1 MSAPKNILI
10 VRTDRIGDVVLSLPL
25 ASIIKKHFPSAKVTF
40 LLRSY
45 TAPLVANNPDI
56 DEVIILKENDGKA
69 SIKENVDTLKN
80 KFDLCITAFP
90 TFRIALIL
98 FLSRIKTRIGSGY
111 RWYSFLFNKKV
122 YEHRKYAHHH
132 ELEFNVRLL
141 KQIGIDENVNRGNVE
156 FKLAPLNGSSK
167 VIEKDFKFFGIDSQE
182 KIIVVHPGSG
192 GSSVDLPF
200 DMLKELI
207 EKTSSDPEVEILITG
222 SKPEAELCQRLVV
235 NERTKNL
242 AGKYQLPE
250 LIALIDKAD
259 LMIANSTGP
268 IHIAAAL
275 GKYVIGFY
283 PWIVSC
289 SEERW
294 GPYTNKK
301 IIFKPAI
308 QSGQKNK
315 EDYRRENLMRTI
327 NVDEVWESV
336 KSILAKTGSE
346 KK

>member
-45 TAPLVANNPDI
+45 TAPLAANNTDI
-56 DEVIILKENDGKA
+56 DEVIILNENDGKA
-69 SIKENVDTLKN
+69 SIKENVNTLKN
-80 KFDLCITAFP
+80 KFDVCVTAFP
-90 TFRIALIL
+90 TFRIAWIL
-98 FLSRIKTRIGSGY
+98 FLSHIKTRIGSGY

-122 YEHRKYAHHH
+122 YEHRKYAEHH

-141 KQIGIDENVNRGNVE
+141 KQIGIDENVNHGNVD
-156 FKLAPLNGSSK
+156 FKLAPLPESIK
-167 VIEKDFKFFGIDSQE
+167 VIEKDFSSLEIDAE
-182 KIIVVHPGSG
+182 KKIIIVHPGSG

-200 DMLKELI
+200 DKLKELVKKI
-207 EKTSSDPEVEILITG
+207 SEDRELEILITG
-222 SKPEAELCQRLVV
+222 SKSEAELCQQLVV

-242 AGKYQLPE
+242 AGKYELPE
-250 LIALIDKAD
+250 LIALISKAD

-268 IHIAAAL
+268 VHIASAL
-275 GKYVIGFY
+275 GKYVVGFY
-283 PWIVSC
+283 PHIVSC

-301 IIFKPAI
+301 IIFKPAV
-308 QSGQKNK
+308 QNRQKNK

-346 KK
+346 KE

>member
-1 MSAPKNILI
+1 MNTPKNILI

-40 LLRSY
+40 LLRNY
-45 TAPLVANNPDI
+45 TAPLAANNPDI
-56 DEVIILKENDGKA
+56 DDVIILKENGGK
-69 SIKENVDTLKN
+69 SGIKENVNMLKN
-80 KFDLCITAFP
+80 KFDICVTAFP

-98 FLSRIKTRIGSGY
+98 FLSKIKTRVGSGY

-122 YEHRKYAHHH
+122 YEHRKFAEHH

-156 FKLAPLNGSSK
+156 FKLTPLPERIK
-167 VIEKDFKFFGIDSQE
+167 VIEKDFKSLGIDE
-182 KIIVVHPGSG
+182 KKKIIIVHPGSG
-192 GSSVDLPF
+192 GSSVDLPS

-207 EKTSSDPEVEILITG
+207 EKISSDPGLEILITG
-222 SKPEAELCQRLVV
+222 SNAEAELCQQLVV
-235 NERTKNL
+235 NGRTKNL
-242 AGKYQLPE
+242 AGKYELPE

-268 IHIAAAL
+268 VHIAAAL
-275 GKYVIGFY
+275 GKYVVGFY
-283 PWIVSC
+283 PHIVSC

-301 IIFKPAI
+301 NIFKPAV
-308 QSGQKNK
+308 QSRQKNK

-336 KSILAKTGSE
+336 KSILPGTGSE